1 MNGAHSKD
9 CPLGHGACQP
19 EPRQPYKHYNN
30 CMIRNKKKK
39 KKEKQTKRETKTIR
53 IVIVEMEEWVNEKG
67 GEGERNGM
75 GCFILRLY

>member
-19 EPRQPYKHYNN
+19 EPGQPYRHYNN
-30 CMIRNKKKK
+30 CMIRNKENKKRR
-39 KKEKQTKRETKTIR
+39 EKQTKRETKTIK

-67 GEGERNGM
+67 GEGGGNGR
-75 GCFILRLY
+75 GCFIL